1 MLVAWVISSHCL
13 RALCDEDTSLSPPG
27 RRRARSLRC
36 TSVCVNPA
44 PAAGEDVKMQK
55 NAIFETI
62 APSVSW
68 TSCTLIT
75 RGSLILLSAFNK
87 ILGHQEDDEL
97 FRKLGKERN

>member
-1 MLVAWVISSHCL
+1 
-13 RALCDEDTSLSPPG
+13 
-27 RRRARSLRC
+27 
-36 TSVCVNPA
+36 
-44 PAAGEDVKMQK
+44 MQK

-68 TSCTLIT
+68 TSCRLIT